1 MQLPSRPG
9 SAHRSRVKADGSA
22 VDVGSMERTSSED
35 SATTR
40 CLTFTRL
47 SDDLNRAGVEL
58 IRMGSPRRWRARAT
72 LAGLRSRCAAGRH
85 CRLLHDAVRLGL
97 FTCPQI
103 GLLTARILG
112 FARLFFRYTGFG
124 PGRDG

>member
-1 MQLPSRPG
+1 MQLPSRPR
-9 SAHRSRVKADGSA
+9 STHRSRVKADGSA

-58 IRMGSPRRWRARAT
+58 IRMESPR
-72 LAGLRSRCAAGRH
+72 
-85 CRLLHDAVRLGL
+85 
-97 FTCPQI
+97 
-103 GLLTARILG
+103 
-112 FARLFFRYTGFG
+112 
-124 PGRDG
+124 

>member
-1 MQLPSRPG
+1 
-9 SAHRSRVKADGSA
+9 VKADGSA

-58 IRMGSPRRWRARAT
+58 IRMESPR
-72 LAGLRSRCAAGRH
+72 
-85 CRLLHDAVRLGL
+85 
-97 FTCPQI
+97 
-103 GLLTARILG
+103 
-112 FARLFFRYTGFG
+112 
-124 PGRDG
+124 

>member
-1 MQLPSRPG
+1 MQLPSRPSTFPSQINSPVPG
-9 SAHRSRVKADGSA
+9 ESRRTA

-58 IRMGSPRRWRARAT
+58 IRMGSPR
-72 LAGLRSRCAAGRH
+72 
-85 CRLLHDAVRLGL
+85 
-97 FTCPQI
+97 
-103 GLLTARILG
+103 
-112 FARLFFRYTGFG
+112 
-124 PGRDG
+124 

>member
-1 MQLPSRPG
+1 MQLPSRPR
-9 SAHRSRVKADGSA
+9 STHRSRVIADGPA

-58 IRMGSPRRWRARAT
+58 IRMGSPR
-72 LAGLRSRCAAGRH
+72 
-85 CRLLHDAVRLGL
+85 
-97 FTCPQI
+97 
-103 GLLTARILG
+103 
-112 FARLFFRYTGFG
+112 
-124 PGRDG
+124 